1 MASKWILAWP
11 AWVLFTV
18 LACLRP
24 PPVIEYRVYAPA
36 KSALDKV
43 AVAPFDT
50 HVRIPGSA
58 STAAPSAGAAA
69 SHVEH
74 FVAEE
79 IAARGVEVVP
89 AGDVGMALAA
99 RGKGTQPI
107 DPSTA
112 AQIVLEKFGA
122 TAVLLGEVTRYRER
136 AGGKRGSPQPAG
148 VGFRI
153 SLHAAPSGKRLW
165 TARFDETQVSLSE
178 APGRARRYP
187 GGGTRWLTAAELARF
202 GAQKAAEALVASP

>member
-11 AWVLFTV
+11 AWVLV
-18 LACLRP
+18 ALLACLRP
-24 PPVIEYRVYAPA
+24 PPVIEYRVYAPV

-50 HVRIPGSA
+50 HVRLAGAA
-58 STAAPSAGAAA
+58 SPAAPGTGPAA

-79 IAARGVEVVP
+79 ITARGVEVVP
-89 AGDVGMALAA
+89 AGDVGMALTA
-99 RGKGTQPI
+99 RAKGAQPI
-107 DPSTA
+107 DPIAA

-122 TAVLLGEVTRYRER
+122 TALLLGEVTRYRER

-153 SLHAAPSGKRLW
+153 SLHAVPSGKRLW

-202 GAQKAAEALVASP
+202 GAQKAVEALVASP

>member
-11 AWVLFTV
+11 AWVLFA
-18 LACLRP
+18 LAACLRP

-50 HVRIPGSA
+50 HVRIPGSEP
-58 STAAPSAGAAA
+58 SAAPAAGAAA

-99 RGKGTQPI
+99 RGKGSQPI
-107 DPSTA
+107 DPITA

-122 TAVLLGEVTRYRER
+122 TALLLGEVTRYRER

-148 VGFRI
+148 VGFKI

-202 GAQKAAEALVASP
+202 GAQKAAEALLASP

>member
-11 AWVLFTV
+11 AWVLFTL

-24 PPVIEYRVYAPA
+24 PPVIEYRVYAPV

-43 AVAPFDT
+43 AVAPFDARE
-50 HVRIPGSA
+50 RISSSA
-58 STAAPSAGAAA
+58 SQAASSAGPAA
-69 SHVEH
+69 SHIEH

-79 IAARGVEVVP
+79 ITARGVEVVP
-89 AGDVGMALAA
+89 AGDVAMALAA
-99 RGKGTQPI
+99 RGRATQPI
-107 DPSTA
+107 DPSAA

-122 TAVLLGEVTRYRER
+122 TALLLGEVTRYRER
-136 AGGKRGSPQPAG
+136 AGGKRGSPQPAS
-148 VGFRI
+148 VAFTI

-165 TARFDETQVSLSE
+165 TARFDETQMSLSE

-202 GAQKAAEALVASP
+202 GARKAVEALLASP